1 MGSVSAGP
9 LICTCSR
16 RKNRVGN
23 SPNKHVLV
31 LACAWSVPLAVV
43 QIIISWVSLG
53 FEDDVDLQHEHTVL
67 HHFFAPYSEGTPS
80 QCSPAGRCQ
89 FFTDLSSSLYC
100 QMTNLAG
107 LLVVH
112 AFPAGVYARL
122 RICFAPYLEGM
133 SFVSNAFH
141 AEAAR
146 ADAHAQKVDLLIC
159 C

>member
-1 MGSVSAGP
+1 MTMTWIHLPLMGKVSADP

-23 SPNKHVLV
+23 SPNKYVLA

-89 FFTDLSSSLYC
+89 IFPDLSSIVLPDDRS
-100 QMTNLAG
+100 G
-107 LLVVH
+107 
-112 AFPAGVYARL
+112 
-122 RICFAPYLEGM
+122 YL
-133 SFVSNAFH
+133 
-141 AEAAR
+141 
-146 ADAHAQKVDLLIC
+146 
-159 C
+159 